1 MLDPRRSAVRWHA
14 DPLHH
19 GSAPPAD
26 EPSSP
31 VLDDDEPL
39 IRGLADLLAK
49 NDAGELGRHTA
60 TDAASTSDVHEPSRV
75 RSTPPGAPWPEERV
89 LPRPQLVIDGKR
101 VLTRLLGAGS
111 FGVVYEARQLDLDR
125 LEAIKILHERWVD
138 DAGHDVRARFLEEAR
153 VMARMRS
160 PYLVAVYDWGTLPGG
175 LPFFVMERLH
185 GRTLRER
192 LREQGPLPLPEVFDV
207 AAQILAGL
215 CEAHAHG
222 VVHRDVKPE
231 NIFLAEDGVKLLDFG
246 LAQTPVMLTS
256 DAAVGTPLYMAPE
269 ALTDPRRAEA
279 RTDLYAASVVMYE
292 LLSGVV
298 PFRWPD
304 VGAWA
309 PPRTG
314 AREPPLPL
322 HVHREGVPAE
332 LEALIL
338 AGLAEWP
345 EDRPRTAR
353 EMLDRLTAIRTRWL
367 EDACSHRNRQSTD
380 GEPAAAG
387 SQRGPVLAAWP
398 APPPAVPIAA
408 YDGLRPPPRHP
419 AMVATIVM
427 LAVLGLLGRV
437 SYGDRASAGDLTL
450 ELRLGQ
456 ARASIGDALAMEL
469 GLATERAVPASVQ
482 LRGRARGDLALA
494 TPIP

>member
-1 MLDPRRSAVRWHA
+1 M
-14 DPLHH
+14 
-19 GSAPPAD
+19 
-26 EPSSP
+26 
-31 VLDDDEPL
+31 
-39 IRGLADLLAK
+39 RGLADLLAK
-49 NDAGELGRHTA
+49 NDAGELGRRAA
-60 TDAASTSDVHEPSRV
+60 TETASTSDVHEPSRV
-75 RSTPPGAPWPEERV
+75 RSTPHAAPLHEERV
-89 LPRPQLVIDGKR
+89 LPRPSLVIDGKR

-111 FGVVYEARQLDLDR
+111 FGAVYEARQLDLDR

-160 PYLVAVYDWGTLPGG
+160 PHLVAVYDWGTLPGG

-185 GRTLRER
+185 GQTLRAR

-215 CEAHAHG
+215 CDAHAHG

-269 ALTDPRRAEA
+269 AITDPRRADA
-279 RTDLYAASVVMYE
+279 RTDLYAASVVMHE

-298 PFRWPD
+298 PFRRPD
-304 VGAWA
+304 VG
-309 PPRTG
+309 PRALEATD

-322 HVHREGVPAE
+322 RVHREGVPAE
-332 LEALIL
+332 LEALVR
-338 AGLAEWP
+338 AGLAERP

-367 EDACSHRNRQSTD
+367 EGAGSRQSHQRA
-380 GEPAAAG
+380 ENERAAAG
-387 SQRGPVLAAWP
+387 SQRGPGIAARP
-398 APPPAVPIAA
+398 APPPAGPIAA
-408 YDGLRPPPRHP
+408 YDGLRPPPRRR

-427 LAVLGLLGRV
+427 LTVLGVLGRV
-437 SYGDRASAGDLTL
+437 SYGGRASEGDLTL
-450 ELRLGQ
+450 ELRLGW
-456 ARASIGDALAMEL
+456 ARASLGDALEMDL
-469 GLATERAVPASVQ
+469 GLARPWVLDERPPCLADHAAAPPRAPERALQ